1 MMSYLLDAVVTYEE
15 KAETVCLEFASE
27 LEVGGA
33 TLTISYTGI
42 LNDQMRGFYRSK
54 YSHPDN
60 PKEER
65 YAATTQFEV
74 RWRQGGERAEGRGG
88 ERGGRERGEGLREGG
103 RERGEGRRRDSVV
116 RSE

>member
-1 MMSYLLDAVVTYEE
+1 MTSYLLDAVVTYEE

-27 LEVGGA
+27 LAVGVA
-33 TLTISYTGI
+33 TLTLSYTGV

-74 RWRQGGERAEGRGG
+74 RWRQGRERTERREGEREGGRQRGG
-88 ERGGRERGEGLREGG
+88 MEGVWEGDRREGGREGG
-103 RERGEGRRRDSVV
+103 RERV
-116 RSE
+116 